1 MIHHGAVGR
10 SAGWDGF
17 LSESASAR
25 AAGAVGPS
33 ECDLEES
40 TAPVEREASNRSDV
54 LLLMTHR
61 SVGPLT
67 ALAHVLMSA
76 GKKVCVGE

>member
-1 MIHHGAVGR
+1 MIHHGAAGR

-17 LSESASAR
+17 LSESAPAR
-25 AAGAVGPS
+25 AAGAV

-40 TAPVEREASNRSDV
+40 TAPVEREASNRSDA

-67 ALAHVLMSA
+67 ALAYVLMSA
-76 GKKVCVGE
+76 GKKVCVGV